1 MNWNHFSF
9 HTRILCAE
17 QSHARVCAS
26 TQTFTHRA
34 AARSF
39 SVQRVLYGCSRTIQL
54 LMRDVG
60 DVVAVG
66 FYLLFAFRMGSMCRW
81 QRMRWQLNK
90 WMESNWI
97 RYTYPYSYKAR
108 TAHLRLRSPSIMGDI
123 VRATGLLTLVFRCTE
138 SAYLHRTQYVFELFS
153 HSLTFPHLAAA
164 AAFMHA
170 NQKSEIWCSCA
181 RNENGKRWLST
192 RI

>member
-1 MNWNHFSF
+1 MYGTIGERARLRI
-9 HTRILCAE
+9 HTDIHIVRLL
-17 QSHARVCAS
+17 V
-26 TQTFTHRA
+26 
-34 AARSF
+34 RSAF
-39 SVQRVLYGCSRTIQL
+39 RVLYGCSRTIQL
-54 LMRDVG
+54 LLMLVMLLLL
-60 DVVAVG
+60 VFFSI

-108 TAHLRLRSPSIMGDI
+108 TAHLRLRSPVDYCRHCARHG
-123 VRATGLLTLVFRCTE
+123 F
-138 SAYLHRTQYVFELFS
+138 AYTRFPPYRKRLHRTQYSVRIIFPFVYIS
-153 HSLTFPHLAAA
+153 SLRRPLLCRNIE
-164 AAFMHA
+164 HA